1 MGMASFLAMAGRP
14 ATWSVCSWV
23 MRMAVMDP
31 GATSEGSRLKVSFE
45 LRPASMRTRV
55 RPVETS
61 AELPAL
67 ELARTVRETIAGTP
81 P

>member
-1 MGMASFLAMAGRP
+1 MAGRP

-23 MRMAVMDP
+23 MRIALRDS
-31 GATSEGSRLKVSFE
+31 GATSEGSRLNVSLQ

-55 RPVETS
+55 RLVETS